1 MINLVITFVF
11 FFVGL
16 LLHIFLFRTK
26 ILSLNLFS
34 VIVLFFINGL
44 CLIYAS
50 IHVCSIFRNVCD
62 HPESFTGIPL
72 FYSSIC
78 IYVLLSIW
86 YVGECTVIQHESPSM
101 TILRTLLNAKDHKI
115 TKEHLRGL
123 FSNEVLILS
132 RLEDLVTHG
141 HVRFDGNRYFLT
153 PKGSLIAKTIMSHRK
168 LLNRELGG

>member
-1 MINLVITFVF
+1 MIYLVIAFVF
-11 FFVGL
+11 FFAGA

-26 ILSLNLFS
+26 FLSLNPIP
-34 VIVLFFINGL
+34 VIVLFSFGGL
-44 CLIYAS
+44 CLLYTNVSA
-50 IHVCSIFRNVCD
+50 CSIFRNICD
-62 HPESFTGIPL
+62 HPATFSGVTL
-72 FYSSIC
+72 LCSSIC

-123 FSNEVLILS
+123 FSNEDLILS